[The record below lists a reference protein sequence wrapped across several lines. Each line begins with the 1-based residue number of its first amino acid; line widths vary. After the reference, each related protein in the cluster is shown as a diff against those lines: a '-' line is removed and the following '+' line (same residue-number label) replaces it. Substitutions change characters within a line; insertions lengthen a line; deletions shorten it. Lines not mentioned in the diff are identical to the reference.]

1 MNIHWL
7 DYLVVFGV
15 TLAAALIVV
24 GIYSFGVRLYAVS
37 QDEEAAS
44 VPGNRAALAKAGAF
58 TCFGLSAVAVL
69 YGIYLIVPALHG

>member
-15 TLAAALIVV
+15 TLVAALIVV

-44 VPGNRAALAKAGAF
+44 VPGNRPALAKAGAF

>member
-7 DYLVVFGV
+7 DYLTVFGV
-15 TLAAALIVV
+15 TLVAALTVV

-37 QDEEAAS
+37 LDEETGTA
-44 VPGNRAALAKAGAF
+44 GNRPALAKAGAF
-58 TCFGLSAVAVL
+58 ICFGLSGAAVL

>member
-7 DYLVVFGV
+7 DYLVVFAV
-15 TLAAALIVV
+15 TLVAALTVV

-37 QDEEAAS
+37 QDED
-44 VPGNRAALAKAGAF
+44 PGATPANRLALAKAGAF
-58 TCFGLSAVAVL
+58 TCFGLSAMAVL